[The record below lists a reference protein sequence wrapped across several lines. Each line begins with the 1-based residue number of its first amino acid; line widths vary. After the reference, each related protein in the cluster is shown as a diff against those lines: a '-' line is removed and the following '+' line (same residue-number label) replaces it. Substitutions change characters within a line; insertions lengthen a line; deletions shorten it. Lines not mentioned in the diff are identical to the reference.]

1 MINAMFPEP
10 DIQTGGQPSDED
22 LRQFKAQGYKTIIN
36 LRPPTEHPDFDE
48 ASLVESLGMTYINIP
63 TTSALDRDL
72 VDRFHRAL
80 EDHDGPVV
88 VHCASGNRVGALF
101 ALRANWILEK
111 DPEAAF
117 EYGVKS
123 GLTAMAPL
131 VRSLL

>member
-10 DIQTGGQPSDED
+10 DIQTGGQPSGDD

-36 LRPPTEHPDFDE
+36 LRPPAEHPNFDE
-48 ASLVESLGMTYINIP
+48 ATLVESLGMTYVNIP

-72 VDRFHRAL
+72 VERFHKAL
-80 EDHDGPVV
+80 EDNEGPMI

-101 ALRANWILEK
+101 ALRASWFLAQ
-111 DPEAAF
+111 DPETAF
-117 EYGVKS
+117 AYGIRS
-123 GLTAMAPL
+123 GLTGMAPL